1 MRVLVVSDQVSG
13 YLHSS
18 AVTEYARGVDLILS
32 CGDLP
37 ADYLEYITTLL
48 NVPLFYVMGNHGG
61 AGGDRTFP
69 EGGENLDG
77 HTVEYKGVLFAGLE
91 GSMRYNSRPQFQY
104 TENDMRGKIA
114 AMTPAL
120 VLNRARHGRYL
131 DVLVTHA
138 PPLGIHD
145 AADLPHRGFKSFVW
159 FMEHYQPR
167 YLLHG
172 HTHVL
177 DSRQETVTPHGN
189 TTIINTYGYRLLE
202 IEPGKP
208 RNHK

>member
-1 MRVLVVSDQVSG
+1 MRLLVVSDQVSG

-18 AVTEYARGVDLILS
+18 AVIEYARGVDLIVS

-61 AGGDRTFP
+61 AGGERTFP

-77 HTVEYKGVLFAGLE
+77 RVVEYKGLLLAGLE

-104 TENDMRGKIA
+104 TENDMRAKVA
-114 AMTPAL
+114 SLTPAL

-138 PPLGIHD
+138 PPFGIHD
-145 AADLPHRGFKSFVW
+145 ADDVPHRGFKSFVW
-159 FMEHYQPR
+159 FMDLYQPR

-172 HTHVL
+172 HQHVY
-177 DSRQETVTPHGN
+177 DSREETITPRGA
-189 TTIINTYGYRLLE
+189 TTIVNTYGYRLLE
-202 IEPGKP
+202 IEPIKSRP
-208 RNHK
+208 NK